1 MKVVLFGYYGYGNLG
16 DEGILTALVR
26 HLPQVLPGV
35 ELTVLSA
42 DPEETARRLGVA
54 AVQRMSPWA
63 VLKALA
69 QSDGLIAGGGSLL
82 QDSTSWLSPWY
93 YLAVMSLALFLNR
106 PLLILG
112 QGIGPVTSSLT
123 RRAIAWV
130 VNRAQLVVV
139 RDEDS
144 RRTLLDWGVRRRVLV
159 FPDLAW
165 LFPSP
170 DGKGW
175 QQPTQGSRR
184 VLAVNL
190 RPWPGVDE
198 VVPVVAQVCDQ
209 AVARWG
215 AEVVFIP
222 MQGEDLAIGRRLQD
236 AMEEPITLRSVP
248 ARVEE
253 LVLELSQVKA
263 TLAMRLHMV
272 VFSLLAGAPALG
284 LAYDPKV
291 EALAHRIQGGRL
303 QLEGEGL
310 RLLKWEEITKDRL
323 SFQLQRLWQRGT
335 VSEEVVS
342 TLRAE
347 AQGGL
352 RAVAAALL
360 GKEGAS
366 CDRDLGNAHC
376 PSHRGGGSGLDQ

>member
-130 VNRAQLVVV
+130 VNRAHLVVV

-144 RRTLLDWGVRRRVLV
+144 GEPFGLGCSARVLV

-175 QQPTQGSRR
+175 QPT
-184 VLAVNL
+184 
-190 RPWPGVDE
+190 GV
-198 VVPVVAQVCDQ
+198 
-209 AVARWG
+209 
-215 AEVVFIP
+215 
-222 MQGEDLAIGRRLQD
+222 
-236 AMEEPITLRSVP
+236 
-248 ARVEE
+248 
-253 LVLELSQVKA
+253 
-263 TLAMRLHMV
+263 
-272 VFSLLAGAPALG
+272 
-284 LAYDPKV
+284 
-291 EALAHRIQGGRL
+291 
-303 QLEGEGL
+303 EG
-310 RLLKWEEITKDRL
+310 
-323 SFQLQRLWQRGT
+323 
-335 VSEEVVS
+335 
-342 TLRAE
+342 
-347 AQGGL
+347 
-352 RAVAAALL
+352 
-360 GKEGAS
+360 
-366 CDRDLGNAHC
+366 C
-376 PSHRGGGSGLDQ
+376 